1 MRGTRWLLLAA
12 ILLILGGTAAT
23 FYYQSLLNRK
33 TQVAAPGKIAEN
45 TTSTAN
51 DWEWSRSDQGRLV
64 VRIRAHT
71 TRQVEDTGRIEM
83 EGVRLELYQRDKDLY
98 DLVLSPKADFNQ
110 SEGKLFSNG
119 EVEIT
124 LNVPI
129 GKEPTPNLTWIKTS
143 GVTFESK
150 TGKASTDRPAVFR
163 FEKGNGTCTGADYD
177 PTTKELHMWNNV
189 SINMRAGA
197 KPMHVET
204 PNLVYKEVAA
214 VVWLLPTAK
223 MVHGETVV
231 DTAGAAIINLK
242 DGEVTSID
250 AQKAHGVNTYPKR
263 KVDYYA
269 DGVHVDYD
277 DQGTIKK
284 IIGMGNG
291 RLNSLSS
298 TSETGLTADA
308 LFMDFV
314 NDDGEAVLTH
324 TIGNGH
330 AVVESKPIP
339 DPKKKEP
346 ETRILR
352 SNYVDL
358 FMRPGGE
365 EIEKVQTQAPG
376 VLEFFA
382 EHTR

>member
-1 MRGTRWLLLAA
+1 M
-12 ILLILGGTAAT
+12 
-23 FYYQSLLNRK
+23 
-33 TQVAAPGKIAEN
+33 QVAAPTKIAEN

-71 TRQVEDTGRIEM
+71 TRQVEDTGPIEM

-124 LNVPI
+124 LNVPV

-223 MVHGETVV
+223 MVHGETAV
-231 DTAGAAIINLK
+231 DTAGAAIVNLK

-250 AQKAHGVNTYPKR
+250 AQKAHGGEHLPEAQGGLLRRWRPRGITTIR
-263 KVDYYA
+263 GRSRRSSGWA
-269 DGVHVDYD
+269 MGV
-277 DQGTIKK
+277 
-284 IIGMGNG
+284 
-291 RLNSLSS
+291 
-298 TSETGLTADA
+298 
-308 LFMDFV
+308 
-314 NDDGEAVLTH
+314 
-324 TIGNGH
+324 
-330 AVVESKPIP
+330 
-339 DPKKKEP
+339 
-346 ETRILR
+346 
-352 SNYVDL
+352 
-358 FMRPGGE
+358 
-365 EIEKVQTQAPG
+365 
-376 VLEFFA
+376 
-382 EHTR
+382 